1 MKYIRAIQVRTSTFK
16 ALTFRPDHLDKQC
29 KLRSICSLGIGLIRV
44 YTVAIPTAHCFRTA
58 SNSRTGADCACSR
71 YGTEIVC
78 CFGILFFNFNGVL
91 PRNETLNVFFF
102 LHFSVTN
109 KVGARVGRPQTSSSP
124 PVIFIAG
131 RPKAALLFWFFG
143 DFRCGAL
150 LFMVIHVIYKYKN
163 K

>member
-1 MKYIRAIQVRTSTFK
+1 MSFNTSCP
-16 ALTFRPDHLDKQC
+16 L
-29 KLRSICSLGIGLIRV
+29 
-44 YTVAIPTAHCFRTA
+44 CF
-58 SNSRTGADCACSR
+58 SFVLFVLLFLFVVVVSGEPK
-71 YGTEIVC
+71 TEA
-78 CFGILFFNFNGVL
+78 
-91 PRNETLNVFFF
+91 R
-102 LHFSVTN
+102 
-109 KVGARVGRPQTSSSP
+109 ARVGRPQTSSSP